1 MRNAASIS
9 RSWWPN
15 FKSFPKL
22 RLKLAGIDLGLL
34 LSVIGLVVFGLIMV
48 YSSSFIYAQEKTGSG
63 FFFIQKQLTFAI
75 AGFFAMIAASQIPS
89 ERLSRSAY
97 ILLGLSIAL
106 LVAVMIPGLGARAG
120 GAQRWLRLGAITFQ
134 PGEFAKFAIILF
146 VARQLTQKR
155 ERLDN
160 IVAGVFSNFVVP
172 LPAMLLLLLQPDF
185 GSVAIVTIVIFTM
198 MFVGGVPK
206 RFLGTA
212 LVLAITAG
220 SLLAFGSSYRRS
232 RIMMFLDPWADPSG
246 KGFQIIQSFVGL
258 HSGHFWGVGLGAS
271 REKLFFLPEAHN
283 DFIFSV
289 IGEELGFLG
298 IIAVVLTFLFF
309 IYRGL
314 RTAWELESRKNDR
327 FSALLATGIT
337 LSLGLQAFV
346 NMSVVLG
353 LVPTKGLNLPFISY
367 GGSALFIDLA
377 AFGILLGLS
386 RRAHES
392 R

>member
-9 RSWWPN
+9 RSWWAN
-15 FKSFPKL
+15 FSSIPKL
-22 RLKLAGIDLGLL
+22 RLKLAGIDFGLL
-34 LSVIGLVVFGLIMV
+34 LSIIGLVVFGLIMV

-63 FFFIQKQLTFAI
+63 FFFIQKQLVFAI
-75 AGFFAMIAASQIPS
+75 AGIVAMVFTSQISS
-89 ERLSRSAY
+89 ERLNRSSYA
-97 ILLGLSIAL
+97 LMGVAVAL
-106 LVAVMIPGLGARAG
+106 LIAVMIPGLGARAG
-120 GAQRWLRLGAITFQ
+120 GAQRWLRLGPVTFQ
-134 PGEFAKFAIILF
+134 PCEFAKFAILIF
-146 VARQLTQKR
+146 VARQLTLKR
-155 ERLDN
+155 DRLEN
-160 IVAGVFSNFVVP
+160 LAAGVFSNFMIP
-172 LPAMLLLLLQPDF
+172 LPALLLLLLQPDF
-185 GSVAIVTIVIFTM
+185 GSVAIITVVIFTL
-198 MFVGGVPK
+198 MFVAGVPK
-206 RFLGTA
+206 RYLGSA
-212 LVLAITAG
+212 LALAG
-220 SLLAFGSSYRRS
+220 SAGALLALSSSYRRS
-232 RIMMFLDPWADPSG
+232 RIMMFLDPWTDPSG

-258 HSGHFWGVGLGAS
+258 HSGRFWGVGLGAS

-298 IIAVVLTFLFF
+298 IMGVVLAFLFF

-314 RTAWELESRKNDR
+314 KTAWTLEDRKNDR

-337 LSLGLQAFV
+337 LALGLQAFV

-377 AFGILLGLS
+377 AAGILLGLS
-386 RRAHES
+386 RRAYEI